1 MKPREAAWQPVAANA
16 CTVCASAWHPM
27 ITITVTVTGCL
38 FWQHILQEYEQPIP
52 TLFHQCLCWV
62 CAGILGERGL
72 GLVDH
77 VPLGCV
83 AKINIP

>member
-1 MKPREAAWQPVAANA
+1 MGCAFSFRDMLPKSVVRDRDRGCGRVPKPGWA
-16 CTVCASAWHPM
+16 
-27 ITITVTVTGCL
+27 
-38 FWQHILQEYEQPIP
+38 
-52 TLFHQCLCWV
+52 
-62 CAGILGERGL
+62 CAGRGL